1 MKLNK
6 FILVGAIAGMT
17 ALGITNAHAEDNHYG
32 QQQEATQQASITQ
45 EDVGNFFKNVWGKT
59 KEVANTVGDKAVDI
73 SKTAGQTVG
82 EGMQKAGK
90 GLQEIS
96 QKEDAKPAQVENK
109 SNKTAKAEKTNKN
122 QKTEVKTEPKVEKAE
137 AGILNDPQV
146 KELNKHV
153 DDISNNA
160 VKIKD
165 NVVGSIGGFLD
176 KLRASQNN
184 TNENAPKP

>member
-6 FILVGAIAGMT
+6 FILVGAIAGMA
-17 ALGITNAHAEDNHYG
+17 ALCITNAHAEDNNYG
-32 QQQEATQQASITQ
+32 QQQEATQQATLTQ

-82 EGMQKAGK
+82 EGMQKAGQ

-96 QKEDAKPAQVENK
+96 QKDEPKATPIEQKQKVVKNDKK
-109 SNKTAKAEKTNKN
+109 SKN
-122 QKTEVKTEPKVEKAE
+122 QKEEVKAE
-137 AGILNDPQV
+137 ANILSNPQV

-153 DDISNNA
+153 DDIGNNA

-184 TNENAPKP
+184 TNDNSPSP

>member
-6 FILVGAIAGMT
+6 FILVGAIAGMA
-17 ALGITNAHAEDNHYG
+17 ALGITNAHAEDNNYG
-32 QQQEATQQASITQ
+32 QQQEATQQATLTQ

-82 EGMQKAGK
+82 EGMQKAGQ

-96 QKEDAKPAQVENK
+96 QKDASKATPIEQKQKVVKNDKK
-109 SNKTAKAEKTNKN
+109 SKN
-122 QKTEVKTEPKVEKAE
+122 QKEEVKAEPKVEKAE
-137 AGILNDPQV
+137 ANILSNPQV

-153 DDISNNA
+153 DDIGNNA

-184 TNENAPKP
+184 TNDNSPSP